1 MRSTS
6 RSLEI
11 TTQTTTTQSTGWSD
25 RNLAKIIIGSLSP
38 PWNLEKKK
46 MKLTCYVTSTSPW
59 FLYAAS
65 VSLCFFFFA
74 RSSRVTCGVTT
85 RAASYCGVDRP
96 WQLLLH
102 HHYVSALPLNT
113 KYGEMPLGVGQSL
126 TSRYCIAEK
135 MSRKS
140 LSAVNSNC
148 VLAQFSIV
156 RKSFSAGF
164 ASIRSLVKKPAI
176 KIAL

>member
-1 MRSTS
+1 
-6 RSLEI
+6 
-11 TTQTTTTQSTGWSD
+11 
-25 RNLAKIIIGSLSP
+25 
-38 PWNLEKKK
+38 

-85 RAASYCGVDRP
+85 RATSYCGVDRP

-176 KIAL
+176 KIALWLYSSDEVGALPLSQTKRSLKSC